1 MWRCVTPA
9 SDDFQAPLR
18 RGFSFALLHLE
29 QGFSF
34 FSALPAAHSQPDF
47 KALFTAFLLRRY
59 RILPAVKRA
68 LWALAGVG
76 ACTAQYSRIQPSTAQ
91 YSPVQRRTC
100 PDQAPQH
107 RGQHLE
113 RLTVCAWQRVHWH
126 GSRALHGV
134 SGYRVRHCRH
144 SQRSEM
150 QPAGRPHDAG
160 QDASQREQPERPRRA
175 ADQPAR
181 GRAEG

>member
-9 SDDFQAPLR
+9 SNDFQAPLR

-68 LWALAGVG
+68 LWVLAGVG

-91 YSPVQRRTC
+91 DVPRPSPTASGTASGA
-100 PDQAPQH
+100 PDGLRMAARPLAWIASTA
-107 RGQHLE
+107 RGQ
-113 RLTVCAWQRVHWH
+113 RLPCQALPTLPAIRDAA
-126 GSRALHGV
+126 SRQAT
-134 SGYRVRHCRH
+134 RCR
-144 SQRSEM
+144 
-150 QPAGRPHDAG
+150 AGRK
-160 QDASQREQPERPRRA
+160 PEGAARA
-175 ADQPAR
+175 PTP
-181 GRAEG
+181 GS